1 MNSNVVMHCF
11 PMNGIIDQ
19 PEAVGGVGEI
29 LNIYS
34 YSLNHVELS
43 GPTLFTPI
51 ITETMK
57 VS

>member
-1 MNSNVVMHCF
+1 MHCF

-57 VS
+57 VSKML